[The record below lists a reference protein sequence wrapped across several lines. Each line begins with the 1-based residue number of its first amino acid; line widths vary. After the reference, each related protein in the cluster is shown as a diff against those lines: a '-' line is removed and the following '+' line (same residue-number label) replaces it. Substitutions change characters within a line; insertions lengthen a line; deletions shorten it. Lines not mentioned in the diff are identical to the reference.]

1 MIGRF
6 SRATVIAAIDVLE
19 ITHVQSR
26 TSALMIELGR
36 EVDASVRDESV
47 SVAKRMNDLKRF
59 CDHNG
64 DYATTDGPITDVL
77 VEKAA
82 SNLTAWDLTRPEN
95 LPTEA
100 VQFLR
105 RLNQDGF
112 LVTGGTILR
121 ALPDEVGIDLPE
133 AQSELMMLLDRHG
146 LNTARGHLDQ
156 ALNAHGRGEWAS
168 ANGQIR
174 TFFDALLDALAER
187 LDPATKGL
195 SSGQARRA
203 KLAANG
209 FLSRS
214 LHEWNDDGKGY
225 VNGMVKRLHA
235 EGAHPGL
242 SNEEDSTFRLHLVL
256 LTARLFLRRFD
267 RIGEV

>member
-1 MIGRF
+1 
-6 SRATVIAAIDVLE
+6 
-19 ITHVQSR
+19 
-26 TSALMIELGR
+26 MIELGQ
-36 EVDASVRDESV
+36 EVDAFVRDEPV
-47 SVAKRMNDLKRF
+47 SVAKRMNDLKRY
-59 CDHNG
+59 CDQNG
-64 DYATTDGPITDVL
+64 DYSTADGPITDVL

-82 SNLTAWDLTRPEN
+82 RELTDWDLAKPEY

-100 VQFLR
+100 AQFLR

-112 LVTGGTILR
+112 MVTGGTIRR
-121 ALPDEVGIDLPE
+121 ALPDEGGIDLPE
-133 AQSELMMLLDRHG
+133 VQSELMMLLDRHG

-156 ALNAHGRGEWAS
+156 ALNAHARGEWAS

-174 TFFDALLDALAER
+174 TFFDALMDALAER
-187 LDPATKGL
+187 LDPAAEGL
-195 SSGQARRA
+195 SSGQARRT
-203 KLAANG
+203 KLAANE

-225 VNGMVKRLHA
+225 VNGLVKRLHA

-256 LTARLFLRRFD
+256 LTARLFLRRFN
-267 RIGEV
+267 RIREAG